1 MSVHI
6 TNLQALYNQMVNFN
20 MNNAPPIYTQIFN
33 FIAGAVHFNVCFSIN
48 ENPFTLALTTQN
60 DEPEFFLFHIS
71 QNFEL
76 SGRLDNDTY
85 RRLANVLNQGQGFNR
100 LVPAEF
106 FTNLNN
112 QTPTELGVRPNNAQT
127 LAIRQDITEQRD
139 RPYFDTWRH
148 HTVRNVT
155 AENLAKTLALLGR
168 EAYEY
173 SIQHNASSIWSAD
186 PIRRN

>member
-1 MSVHI
+1 M
-6 TNLQALYNQMVNFN
+6 
-20 MNNAPPIYTQIFN
+20 
-33 FIAGAVHFNVCFSIN
+33 CFSIN

-60 DEPEFFLFHIS
+60 DEPEFFLFRIH

-76 SGRLDNDTY
+76 SGSLGNDTY
-85 RRLANVLNQGQGFNR
+85 KRLANVLNQGQGFNR

-112 QTPTELGVRPNNAQT
+112 QTPTALGARPNNAQI

-139 RPYFDTWRH
+139 RPYFNTWHH

-155 AENLAKTLALLGR
+155 TENLAKTLALLGR
-168 EAYEY
+168 EAHEY
-173 SIQHNASSIWSAD
+173 SMERNASSVWSAV
-186 PIRRN
+186 PIERNLRRY